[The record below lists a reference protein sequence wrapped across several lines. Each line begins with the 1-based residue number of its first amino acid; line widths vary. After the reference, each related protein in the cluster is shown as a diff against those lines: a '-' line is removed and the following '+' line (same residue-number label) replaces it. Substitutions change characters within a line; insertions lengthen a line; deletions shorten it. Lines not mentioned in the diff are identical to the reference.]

1 MGGLAI
7 PLQRVETQH
16 CIKRKGTVPT
26 VLLISDYRDSGI
38 DVKAQKCECTLAW
51 GDFAA
56 SSRVIHGDLTTWF
69 N

>member
-16 CIKRKGTVPT
+16 CIKRKGTV
-26 VLLISDYRDSGI
+26 LLIYDYRDSGI

-51 GDFAA
+51 GDSAA
-56 SSRVIHGDLTTWF
+56 SSSHGDLTTWF